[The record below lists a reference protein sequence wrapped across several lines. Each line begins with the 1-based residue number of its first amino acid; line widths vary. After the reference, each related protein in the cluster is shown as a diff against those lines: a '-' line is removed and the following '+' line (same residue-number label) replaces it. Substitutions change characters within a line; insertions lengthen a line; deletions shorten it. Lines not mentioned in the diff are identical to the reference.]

1 MAWER
6 QESQTTKFLDLFR
19 YLLIFTAT
27 VFAVFLIW
35 KQNRILAF
43 IESIPILVV
52 MFNLFGFLT
61 LPAYSHTPE
70 IFKLMAKA
78 FIPFLHKHIFSV
90 LDAFSLRGHGKA
102 KADIP
107 DKDILK
113 KDHVATGAATSAQI
127 KNLSD
132 EYLPDNIISD
142 IKDDHPA
149 LPENK
154 QLAQQI
160 RQLIFLA
167 TEALYLE
174 QFSDMAMFVKSLSG
188 DKSDGDLLCAY
199 VSIRI
204 ASQLAEP
211 PGDAN
216 ITNAI
221 EQIQI
226 AENHSNRSGFSAI
239 LNLHREL
246 AEIHWQ
252 KRQTE
257 ILRGKLALKKDK
269 YSYDGAIYEL
279 QRNSK
284 SPMSM
289 EDRAK
294 FKELAE
300 EIADLDR
307 QIQEQE
313 LEALKMSDSEM
324 YKCMKK
330 HMEIQALQ
338 DELKTRKEFEN
349 ANELKGLMEIIEK
362 QLLVLHPK
370 SSEPDVTEVFS
381 K

>member
-78 FIPFLHKHIFSV
+78 FIPFLQKHVFSV
-90 LDAFSLRGHGKA
+90 LDAFSLRGHENA
-102 KADIP
+102 KADSP

-167 TEALYLE
+167 TEAIYSE
-174 QFSDMAMFVKSLSG
+174 QFSDMGTFVKWLPAE
-188 DKSDGDLLCAY
+188 KNNINLLCAY
-199 VSIRI
+199 ISIRI
-204 ASQLAEP
+204 AAQLTES
-211 PGDAN
+211 PGETEIA
-216 ITNAI
+216 NAI
-221 EQIQI
+221 EQIRI
-226 AENHSNRSGFSAI
+226 AESHSNRSDFGAI
-239 LNLHREL
+239 LNLHKEL
-246 AEIHWQ
+246 ADIHWQ
-252 KRQTE
+252 KRQAE
-257 ILRGKLALKKDK
+257 ILSGKLAHKKDQ

-284 SPMSM
+284 GPMSI

-294 FKELAE
+294 FKVLAE
-300 EIADLDR
+300 EIADLER
-307 QIQEQE
+307 QIQEYE
-313 LEALKMSDSEM
+313 LESLKISDREL
-324 YKCMKK
+324 YQCMKE
-330 HMEIQALQ
+330 HFDIQALQ
-338 DELKTRKEFEN
+338 DEIKANKESKN
-349 ANELKGLMEIIEK
+349 ATEFKGLMEIIEK
-362 QLLVLHPK
+362 QLIVLHTK
-370 SSEPDVTEVFS
+370 SSEPGLTDAVS